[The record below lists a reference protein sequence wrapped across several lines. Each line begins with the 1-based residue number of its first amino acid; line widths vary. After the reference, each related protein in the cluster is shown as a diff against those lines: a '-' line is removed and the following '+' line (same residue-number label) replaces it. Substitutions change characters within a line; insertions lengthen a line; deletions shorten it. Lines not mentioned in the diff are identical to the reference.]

1 MLEQAKYMKRLI
13 LCVAAV
19 FCALTFARAAQD
31 EPEQLEISAQTP
43 AGKFMFS
50 VSQYYSPVTDACT
63 MEIGIGYL
71 FPKAGVRVNYEN
83 VGWYDD
89 RICHGGTVSVF
100 VPVYKIGSFSMIP
113 EVAAGILYGR
123 IVSEDEVSLRTQIQA
138 GVKLN
143 YTISRYMS
151 CGIAFKSMLYNG
163 RAVPVAGWGYSL
175 HF

>member
-1 MLEQAKYMKRLI
+1 MESRIKSSSSIIAFLPLMFFLFVGNNVLAK
-13 LCVAAV
+13 
-19 FCALTFARAAQD
+19 
-31 EPEQLEISAQTP
+31 TP
-43 AGKFMFS
+43 IKKFMFS

-63 MEIGIGYL
+63 MGIGIGYL
-71 FPKAGVRVNYEN
+71 FPKIGVSVNYGA

-89 RICHGGTVSVF
+89 RNCHEGTVSVF
-100 VPVYKIGSFSMIP
+100 SPVYKIGSFSMIP

-151 CGIAFKSMLYNG
+151 CGITLKSMVYSG